1 MLALA
6 GYPLG
11 IECRFVG
18 AGSESPAGQI
28 APIRTAALDDAAAL
42 GALASEV
49 DVLTFEIENVSIPVL
64 TNLAKRVA
72 VYPPPPI
79 VAIAQDRLAEKQL
92 FESLSIP
99 TAKFVAVDK
108 RADLERIGDTLGW
121 PVVLKARRLGYDGRG
136 QRVVTS
142 IAGLLAGWDELGR
155 VPAIVEGWVD
165 FERELSL
172 IAVRGADDAQ
182 AFYPLTE
189 NVHRDG
195 ILVSSIAPYGDSR
208 LQRTAEQWLRAI
220 MTRFDYR
227 GVLTVELF
235 STSAGL
241 VANEIAPRVHN
252 SGHWTI
258 EGAETSQFENH
269 LRAVLGW
276 PLGATGVRG
285 HAVMLNF
292 LGRIPDPADILAI
305 PGAHLHDYGKE
316 PRPGRKV
323 GHCTLIDS
331 ARDRLLAR
339 LASLRA
345 AIERS
350 N

>member
-11 IECRFVG
+11 IECRFIG
-18 AGSESPAGQI
+18 GGPASPAGQI
-28 APIRTAALDDAAAL
+28 APIRTAALDDAAAVA
-42 GALASEV
+42 ALASEV

-64 TNLAKRVA
+64 TGVAERVPI
-72 VYPPPPI
+72 YPPLPI

-108 RADLERIGDTLGW
+108 RADLERLGDTLGW

-136 QRVVTS
+136 QRIVKSVTE
-142 IAGLLAGWDELGR
+142 LLAGWDELGR

-172 IAVRGADDAQ
+172 IAVRGADNAQ
-182 AFYPLTE
+182 VYYPLTE

-195 ILVSSIAPYGDSR
+195 ILVSSIAPYGDSP
-208 LQRTAEQWLRAI
+208 LQRTAEQWLREI

-227 GVLTVELF
+227 GVLTVEF
-235 STSAGL
+235 FATTAGL

-276 PLGATGVRG
+276 PLGATGIRG
-285 HAVMLNF
+285 HAAMLNF
-292 LGRIPDPADILAI
+292 LSRIPEPTDILAI

-323 GHCTLIDS
+323 GHCTLLDS

-339 LASLRA
+339 LASLRT
-345 AIERS
+345 AIERGV
-350 N
+350 

>member
-18 AGSESPAGQI
+18 DGPASPAGQI

-42 GALASEV
+42 ADLASEV
-49 DVLTFEIENVSIPVL
+49 DVLTFEIENVSIPAL
-64 TNLAKRVA
+64 TSVAELVA

-92 FESLSIP
+92 FESLSMP

-108 RADLERIGDTLGW
+108 RADLERIGDSLGW

-136 QRVVTS
+136 QRIVTS

-172 IAVRGADDAQ
+172 IAVRGADNAQ

-195 ILVSSIAPYGDSR
+195 ILVSSVAPYGDSL
-208 LQRTAEQWLRAI
+208 LQRTAEQWLREI
-220 MTRFDYR
+220 MMRFDYR
-227 GVLTVELF
+227 GVLTVEFFL
-235 STSAGL
+235 TSAGL

-258 EGAETSQFENH
+258 EGAHTSQFENH

-276 PLGATGVRG
+276 PLGATSTRG
-285 HAVMLNF
+285 HVAMLNF
-292 LGRIPDPADILAI
+292 LGRIPDPANVLAI
-305 PGAHLHDYGKE
+305 PDAHLHDYGKD

-323 GHCTLIDS
+323 GHCTLLDS
-331 ARDRLLAR
+331 TRDRLLAR

-345 AIERS
+345 AIERG